1 MTDRPMTDPRSKH
14 PAYAILDGAL
24 HRQDVPGGR
33 WTLLD
38 RAETARL
45 LSLLAGIGGPTADP
59 RLPTAGD
66 KDPV

>member
-38 RAETARL
+38 RAETERL
-45 LSLLAGIGGPTADP
+45 LSLLARIGPADDD
-59 RLPTAGD
+59 RLPTAGST
-66 KDPV
+66 DPV